1 MFITTAIIAVLLAMA
16 FLAAGLPKIAGQEKS
31 VAQADHLGVPRGINR
46 GIGGLEV
53 LGALGALGVV
63 AGLWSAWLGVAAGI
77 GLTLLMIGAL
87 GSHARAKDPGKAM
100 APAAVFGLIAVVYV
114 VLRAATA

>member
-16 FLAAGLPKIAGQEKS
+16 FLAAGLPKIARRESS

-46 GIGGLEV
+46 GIGGLEI
-53 LGALGALGVV
+53 LGALGVV

-87 GSHARAKDPGKAM
+87 GSHVRAKDPGKAI

>member
-1 MFITTAIIAVLLAMA
+1 MFIVTVILAVLLALA

-31 VAQADHLGVPRGINR
+31 VAQADHLGVPQGVNR

-53 LGALGALGVV
+53 LGALGTV
-63 AGLWSAWLGVAAGI
+63 AGLWAAWLGVAAGV
-77 GLTLLMIGAL
+77 GLGLLMVGAL
-87 GSHARAKDPGKAM
+87 GAHVRAKDPGKAV
-100 APAAVFGLIAVVYV
+100 APATVFGLLAVAYV

>member
-53 LGALGALGVV
+53 LGALGVV

-87 GSHARAKDPGKAM
+87 GSHTRAKDPGKAM

>member
-16 FLAAGLPKIAGQEKS
+16 FLAAGLPKIAGQESS

-53 LGALGALGVV
+53 LGALGVV

-87 GSHARAKDPGKAM
+87 GSHVRAKDPGKAI
-100 APAAVFGLIAVVYV
+100 APATVFGLIAVVYV
-114 VLRAATA
+114 ALRAATA